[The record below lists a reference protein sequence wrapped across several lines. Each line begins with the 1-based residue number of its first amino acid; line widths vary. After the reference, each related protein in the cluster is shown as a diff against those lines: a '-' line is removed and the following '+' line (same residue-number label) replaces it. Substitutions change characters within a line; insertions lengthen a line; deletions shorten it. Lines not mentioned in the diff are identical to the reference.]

1 MKLKLNTKQPM
12 SEDEL
17 DVQAFKRDVVLF
29 DYLDRVEKNQLTDEE
44 KKQRQDFYDSI
55 GFKKEK

>member
-1 MKLKLNTKQPM
+1 MNIKLNVQKKT
-12 SEDEL
+12 EDEL
-17 DVQAFKRDVVLF
+17 DVEAFERDVVLF

-44 KKQRQDFYDSI
+44 KKQRQNFYDSI